1 MRTAIGTTIQL
12 VLLPIL
18 AAGLW
23 LLWAQHEYR
32 GLDYCPWD
40 SAKGHPVLV
49 AVALVL
55 ASVISSLFPKRV
67 RAQRGFT
74 VAVPVA
80 TAMLAGA
87 AVLVTALF
95 FGAGLRCTD

>member
-1 MRTAIGTTIQL
+1 MRTAIGSTIQML
-12 VLLPIL
+12 LLPIL

-40 SAKGHPVLV
+40 GGQGQPVLV

-55 ASVISSLFPKRV
+55 ASAIISLSPKRV
-67 RAQRGFT
+67 RSRRGLT
-74 VAVPVA
+74 VAVPLA

-87 AVLVTALF
+87 AV
-95 FGAGLRCTD
+95 